1 MKKRGFTL
9 VELLGVIIIL
19 AIITLLAVS
28 GFGIISKNVKEQAH
42 ENLISY
48 IETKASE
55 YANNTGNLLT
65 NVDNLVK
72 LGYIE
77 ADDEEGNV
85 KSPIDDAILNCH
97 IVSILKDNNSLY
109 GEYSEEEECD
119 LGNLTITNMN
129 LGILKYKTEDTVFNL
144 HPALVD
150 KIELEEDWTNKNV
163 YLVATLGEKLKG
175 QESQIK
181 KITWT
186 SNVGSEER
194 EVNNNFELQNKYLV
208 TAEQIINTDYTVQI
222 ELENKTI
229 YQASTS
235 VKIDKQRPVIYEV
248 FVERPNEW
256 TNKKKVTITASDGNG
271 SGMAG
276 YAFTK
281 DNNDCKVANYIESNE
296 NSFET
301 TINEVGTYYVCAK
314 DKAGNYSEDYSSKV
328 VEVKMI
334 DAVPPTCVWRGES
347 TSWTKSNRT
356 ISLNCNDTGGS
367 GCSLNNAIAKTYSWN
382 TRTDYLRYTISDVAG
397 NTTVCEKTASVYVDK
412 CTQVGEKE
420 YGPWGSC
427 SKSCGGGHKSRSWSV
442 SSTFGSGFI
451 CGTGSESKSC
461 NTKSCSSSGSSGGS
475 SDSGSGG
482 KGCNS
487 CNSSGSS
494 GCCGPGVS
502 GCSST
507 CTTSDHTC
515 SGNGPECG

>member
-28 GFGIISKNVKEQAH
+28 GFGILSKNIKEQSY
-42 ENLISY
+42 ENVVSY

-55 YANNTGNLLT
+55 YANDTGNLLT

-85 KSPIDDAILNCH
+85 KSPIDGTILNCH
-97 IVSILKDNNSLY
+97 IVSISKESNGLY
-109 GEYSEEEECD
+109 GKYSEEEECD

-129 LGILKYKTEDTVFNL
+129 LGIFKYKTEDTVFNI

-163 YLVATLGEKLKG
+163 YLVATLGEELKN

-181 KITWT
+181 KITWA

-222 ELENKTI
+222 ELENKTV
-229 YQASTS
+229 YQVSTS

-248 FVERPNEW
+248 FIERPDEW
-256 TNKKKVTITASDGNG
+256 TNQKKVTITASDGNG

-276 YAFTK
+276 YSFTK
-281 DNNDCKVANYIESNE
+281 DNNDCKVADYIESNE

-328 VEVKMI
+328 IEVKMI
-334 DAVPPTCVWRGES
+334 DAVPPTCVWNGES
-347 TSWTKSNRT
+347 TSWTQNDRT
-356 ISLNCNDTGGS
+356 ISLGCEDVNGS
-367 GCSLNNAIAKTYSWN
+367 GCTLNNTISKTYNSN
-382 TRTDYLRYTISDVAG
+382 TKTDKWYYIISDVAG
-397 NTTVCEKTASVYVDK
+397 NETICEKEADVYVDK
-412 CTQVGEKE
+412 CTQVGSRE
-420 YGPWGSC
+420 YGSWGSC
-427 SKSCGGGHKSRSWSV
+427 SRKCGGGHKSRSWSV

-451 CGTGSESKSC
+451 CASGSDSKSC
-461 NTKSCSSSGSSGGS
+461 NTKSCHSSGDSGGS
-475 SDSGSGG
+475 SGVPCSNPHLVWCCSGSLD
-482 KGCNS
+482 
-487 CNSSGSS
+487 
-494 GCCGPGVS
+494 CGNL
-502 GCSST
+502 
-507 CTTSDHTC
+507 CTAC
-515 SGNGPECG
+515 